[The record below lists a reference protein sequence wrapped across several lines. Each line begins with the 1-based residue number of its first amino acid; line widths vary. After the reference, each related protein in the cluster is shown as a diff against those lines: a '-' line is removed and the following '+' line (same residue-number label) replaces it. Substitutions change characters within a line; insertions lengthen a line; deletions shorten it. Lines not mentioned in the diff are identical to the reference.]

1 MKVIQFACLE
11 GRLSCLNV
19 VVVLILINDDS
30 VSSVQTSETLSL
42 FLCSPLPL
50 SLSVF

>member
-11 GRLSCLNV
+11 SKLSCLNV
-19 VVVLILINDDS
+19 VIVLILINDDS

-42 FLCSPLPL
+42 FLYPSL
-50 SLSVF
+50 SLSVS